1 MSRKLLLCSM
11 ALFFMLLTACSQ
23 QEATFYELSFEQ
35 DKIVLIDT
43 NKPFSGIYTEYYDA
57 GQQFPKSRIVI
68 KNGVM
73 EGRFYHYYPDG
84 KLRER
89 GTHSGGK
96 IYGYHSLYWPNGKI
110 KQKFFVGRDKAG
122 YNYEY
127 YDSGKI
133 REMRHYNAQA
143 QLDGKSF
150 TFHRNGNV
158 KDEMNYKKGKREG
171 LFITKDKAG
180 FLVNVFEYRDDV
192 LQEHARD
199 HDLSDHSK
207 YSAKTTMY
215 YNFL

>member
-1 MSRKLLLCSM
+1 MLRKLLLYLM
-11 ALFFMLLTACSQ
+11 ALFLMLLTACSQ
-23 QEATFYELSFEQ
+23 QEATFYELSFEH
-35 DKIVLIDT
+35 DKIVLIDS
-43 NKPFSGIYTEYYDA
+43 NKPFSGIYTEYYDS
-57 GQQFPKSRIVI
+57 GHQFPKSRIVI

-73 EGRFYHYYPDG
+73 NGRFYHYYPDG
-84 KLRER
+84 KMREK
-89 GTHSGGK
+89 GTNRNGM

-127 YDSGKI
+127 FDNGKI
-133 REMRHYNAQA
+133 REMRHYNEQA

-158 KDEMNYKKGKREG
+158 KDEMNYKNGKREG

-192 LQEHARD
+192 LQERARE
-199 HDLSDHSK
+199 HNDLSDHTK
-207 YSAKTTMY
+207 YSAMTTMY
-215 YNFL
+215 YHF